1 MALSSDEAYGLIGQI
16 EEVRHE
22 MALAQAALIAFARGK
37 LGQPGQ
43 PNTIDVLRISAA
55 AALASQAAQRLV
67 QEANDIGGAFGG

>member
-43 PNTIDVLRISAA
+43 PTQLMFCVSLQ
-55 AALASQAAQRLV
+55 LQRLHLRLLS
-67 QEANDIGGAFGG
+67 A